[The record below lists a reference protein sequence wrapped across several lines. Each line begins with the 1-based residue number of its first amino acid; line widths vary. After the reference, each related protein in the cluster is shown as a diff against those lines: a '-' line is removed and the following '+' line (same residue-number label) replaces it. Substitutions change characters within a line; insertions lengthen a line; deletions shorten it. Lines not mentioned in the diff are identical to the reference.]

1 MRSWRVGAVAA
12 LVPLAL
18 VSGCSGEDAPAD
30 STASSFATGD
40 CLELVDGAD
49 GEAGSLA
56 QVPCEEPHA
65 GEVVLAAAGFF
76 AEDPQLPA
84 DDRLQSIADTA
95 CEDAM
100 LTYSGQSS
108 AEAGARM
115 SYLYPTQET
124 WDDGDR
130 SLTCIAV
137 AVDPAT
143 GDIGEM
149 TGSFAAA

>member
-1 MRSWRVGAVAA
+1 MRSWRVGAGAA
-12 LVPLAL
+12 LLPLAL
-18 VSGCSGEDAPAD
+18 VTGCSGDDSPSDSAAP
-30 STASSFATGD
+30 SFATGD
-40 CLELVDGAD
+40 CLELVDGTD

-76 AEDPQLPA
+76 AEDPQLPTE
-84 DDRLQSIADTA
+84 DRLQSIADTA

-100 LTYSGQSS
+100 ITYSGQPST
-108 AEAGARM
+108 EAGVRM
-115 SYLYPTQET
+115 SFLYPTQET

-137 AVDPAT
+137 VVDPAT
-143 GDIGEM
+143 GDIGET

>member
-1 MRSWRVGAVAA
+1 MQSWRVGAGAA
-12 LVPLAL
+12 LLPLAL
-18 VSGCSGEDAPAD
+18 LVGCSGEDAPGDA
-30 STASSFATGD
+30 AVPSFATGD
-40 CLELVDGAD
+40 CLELVDGTD

-84 DDRLQSIADTA
+84 EERLQTIADTA

-100 LTYSGQSS
+100 ITYSGQPS
-108 AEAGARM
+108 AEAGVRM
-115 SYLYPTQET
+115 SYLTPTQET

-130 SLTCIAV
+130 SLTCV
-137 AVDPAT
+137 AVVLDPAT
-143 GDIGEM
+143 GDIGGT
-149 TGSFAAA
+149 TGSLAAA